1 MYIVYTKHNI
11 YSLNIDNVTT
21 TIYMATKCIFRSMY
35 SCDICTTLHCCIF
48 VFFCRRESVEAVV
61 RSSHEKVLIQ
71 FWCWCRAFF
80 PFYEMKKKRWTSKE
94 NAVSMDICGNWYKLC
109 YELFLKKVGKKY
121 LSSND
126 SISLKIFSVAT
137 VFFIVADAASAVA
150 AAAEVI
156 RFLVWVFQSHHKM
169 AVTFLTFDSLSLTRL

>member
-1 MYIVYTKHNI
+1 MPYRWI
-11 YSLNIDNVTT
+11 YAEIGINYVMN
-21 TIYMATKCIFRSMY
+21 F
-35 SCDICTTLHCCIF
+35 
-48 VFFCRRESVEAVV
+48 
-61 RSSHEKVLIQ
+61 
-71 FWCWCRAFF
+71 
-80 PFYEMKKKRWTSKE
+80 
-94 NAVSMDICGNWYKLC
+94 
-109 YELFLKKVGKKY
+109 FLKKVGKKY